1 MHTPTLNPTVFPTGD
16 ELSLQM
22 LGMHGTVYS
31 NYAVENS
38 DLLLAFGVRFD
49 DHVAGKLETFASR
62 AKIVHIDIDSKEIGK
77 NKQTYKKAALK
88 LNFSPWRR
96 ELTEQKLKYPLK
108 YNFFGRAIPPQYA
121 IQVLDELTNG
131 NAIITSGAGQHQMWS
146 AQYYKYKKPMQLLA
160 SSGFGAMGFG
170 LPSAIGAALARPDV
184 IVVDIDGDGSFMMN
198 VQEFTTITVDN
209 LPVKM
214 MIINNQHLGM
224 AIQWEDRFCKAN
236 RADSYL
242 GNPSNKS
249 KIFPNMLKFAE
260 ACDISAAR
268 VTHE

>member
-1 MHTPTLNPTVFPTGD
+1 MHTPTLNPKC
-16 ELSLQM
+16 SQQ
-22 LGMHGTVYS
+22 
-31 NYAVENS
+31 NS

-77 NKQTYKKAALK
+77 NKQPYVSICTDIKFALQWLNSILNQKKAALK
-88 LNFSPWRR
+88 LNFSPWRK

-108 YNFFGRAIPPQYA
+108 YNFFGRAIPPKYA

-160 SSGFGAMGFG
+160 SSEFGAMGFG
-170 LPSAIGAALARPDV
+170 LPSAIGAVL
-184 IVVDIDGDGSFMMN
+184 VVDIDGDGSFMMN
-198 VQEFTTITVDN
+198 VQEFTTITVDS
-209 LPVKM
+209 LSVKM
-214 MIINNQHLGM
+214 MIINNLHLGM

-242 GNPSNKS
+242 GNPSNKLH
-249 KIFPNMLKFAE
+249 MLKFAE
-260 ACDISAAR
+260 ACDISASR